1 MPLPPEHSSMI
12 PTQQSKVMNRKA
24 WVVLERERGEDND
37 GNNDFDNDNIGEAEA
52 VARCND
58 EGSSGASMK
67 LAAA

>member
-1 MPLPPEHSSMI
+1 
-12 PTQQSKVMNRKA
+12 MNRKA

-37 GNNDFDNDNIGEAEA
+37 GNNNFDNDNIGEAEA